1 MKKSSTPTFGSAAVI
16 SRASASGLSPRTSTI
31 AFLRQFARAYRPAP
45 VSAMPGIV
53 LN

>member
-1 MKKSSTPTFGSAAVI
+1 MKKSSTPVMSIEDEKNKKDQQLA
-16 SRASASGLSPRTSTI
+16 PRKATI

-45 VSAMPGIV
+45 AASMPGFI